1 MLLVTGKGHYFTV
14 VEHKDDPELL
24 LVRSQDRESIEHVIS
39 VLRGKGMP
47 GSELELIDEPDW
59 DYQFRVIIPRP
70 IFMLYLD
77 QVVGE
82 IDYPKVKPAVAK
94 ARGANHPISKMVN
107 EVFYYMSE
115 NRPDGSLPA
124 WLGGRAR

>member
-24 LVRSQDRESIEHVIS
+24 LVRSQERESVEHVIETLPATGL
-39 VLRGKGMP
+39 V
-47 GSELELIDEPDW
+47 LIDEPDW
-59 DYQFRVIIPRP
+59 DYRFRVILTRP
-70 IFMLYLD
+70 EFQKYLELTVD
-77 QVVGE
+77 E
-82 IDYPKVKPAVAK
+82 IDYPKVKPAVAT
-94 ARGANHPISKMVN
+94 ARGASHPISKMVN

-124 WLGGRAR
+124 WLGGGSR